1 MVAFFVCGTFLIFTD
16 RRGRRSLRG
25 KQTLRLLA
33 MKSRHSLGEIRLLA
47 SEICF
52 ASEIFANA
60 KVIGNNIS
68 NKGDQWSPFFVGVVV
83 F

>member
-1 MVAFFVCGTFLIFTD
+1 
-16 RRGRRSLRG
+16 
-25 KQTLRLLA
+25 
-33 MKSRHSLGEIRLLA
+33 MKSRQSLGEIRLLA

-68 NKGDQWSPFFVGVVV
+68 NKGDQWSPFFVGVVCFKRENNV
-83 F
+83 LPYNECEF